1 MVTVESPAVRGLSAA
16 DFFACAMKEVDDRR
30 MPEPVG
36 IMTDFF
42 ALSTTD
48 DIDNILIDIDNIV
61 CFNAEHRGGDA
72 PPVSRTPIPIRELT
86 T

>member
-1 MVTVESPAVRGLSAA
+1 MVTVESPAVRGLGAA
-16 DFFACAMKEVDDRR
+16 VFFACAMKKVDDER
-30 MPEPVG
+30 MPGPG
-36 IMTDFF
+36 RIMTDFF
-42 ALSTTD
+42 ALSTNN
-48 DIDNILIDIDNIV
+48 DIDNIYIDIDIIV